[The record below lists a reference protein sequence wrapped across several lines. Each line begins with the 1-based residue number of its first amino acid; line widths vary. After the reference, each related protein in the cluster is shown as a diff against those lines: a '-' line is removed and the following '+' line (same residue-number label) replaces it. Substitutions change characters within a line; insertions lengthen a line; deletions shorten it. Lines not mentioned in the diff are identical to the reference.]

1 MHLLKVYAKGTRR
14 GALRRFAR
22 WAVEPSLRFD
32 VVRHVVRSERWA
44 GAPLRIV
51 VISDLHAQVPVMG
64 LERVARIVA
73 RANALGADIMLLPG
87 DVSFGLKR
95 MPRRPHPEEV
105 VQVLARLE
113 APLGRYAVL
122 GNHDWREDYAALRDQ
137 PHLPRIG
144 RALEAAGIPVLE
156 NRAVRIERAGGA
168 FWLAGMG
175 TERIFGEG
183 RLDPG
188 TADLDATLAAI
199 RGDDPAILMMHEPD
213 PFPQVP
219 ERIALSVCGHTHG
232 GQLTAFGRALVVPS
246 RHGTRYAYGHIREG
260 GRDLVVSGGL
270 GCSTIPL
277 RLGRMPE
284 ITVVE
289 LSSA

>member
-1 MHLLKVYAKGTRR
+1 MRFLKVYAKGTRR

-32 VVRHVVRSERWA
+32 VVRHAVRSPRWA
-44 GAPLRIV
+44 GAPLRIA

-64 LERVARIVA
+64 LDRIARIVA

-87 DVSFGLKR
+87 DVSFGLRR

-105 VQVLARLE
+105 VEILARLE
-113 APLGRYAVL
+113 APLGRFAVL
-122 GNHDWREDYAALRDQ
+122 GNHDWREDLAALRDQ
-137 PHLPRIG
+137 PPLPRIG
-144 RALEAAGIPVLE
+144 RALEDAGIPVLE
-156 NRAVRIERAGGA
+156 NRARRIERPGGA

-175 TERIFGEG
+175 TARVFGEG

-188 TADLDATLAAI
+188 TADLDETLARI
-199 RGDDPAILMMHEPD
+199 EGDEPAILMMHEPD
-213 PFPQVP
+213 PFPDVP
-219 ERIALSVCGHTHG
+219 DRIALSLCGHTHG
-232 GQLTAFGRALVVPS
+232 GQITLFGRALVVPS
-246 RHGTRYAYGHIREG
+246 RFGTRYAYGHIREG

-270 GCSTIPL
+270 GCSSIPV

-284 ITVVE
+284 ITVVD